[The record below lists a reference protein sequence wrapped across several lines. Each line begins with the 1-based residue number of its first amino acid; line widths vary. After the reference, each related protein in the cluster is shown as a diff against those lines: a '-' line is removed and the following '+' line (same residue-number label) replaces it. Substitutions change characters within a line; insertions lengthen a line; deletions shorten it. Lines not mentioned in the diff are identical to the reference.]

1 MKTNKR
7 LLPRLAAAALCLVL
21 MISSSAAEQTAED
34 LLSVFT
40 VNNGPRD
47 SKKIAITMDDVYEP
61 EWVWKSVELCRQY
74 GITMTYFPI
83 GINLKEEDRDNWRAP
98 PSRSAASRA
107 TNCSSP
113 PRCGSATPASNARH

>member
-1 MKTNKR
+1 MKTHKR

-61 EWVWKSVELCRQY
+61 EWVW
-74 GITMTYFPI
+74 
-83 GINLKEEDRDNWRAP
+83 
-98 PSRSAASRA
+98 
-107 TNCSSP
+107 
-113 PRCGSATPASNARH
+113 